1 MFRQILPIS
10 ALLLGSAF
18 LLFAGG
24 INSLILPVRGSAEGF
39 SAFSLGL
46 LGTGWAVGYVSGC
59 VYTPMLVARVGHIRS
74 FSVMAAIAALV
85 ILASLIF
92 LTPWAWIPLRA
103 ISGFCFAGAAM
114 IVESWL
120 NERAE
125 PNTRGR
131 IFGTY
136 TMINLFASTGG
147 QMTLTLG
154 DSNGYLFFVLGAMF
168 YCLALI
174 PTAITSSETPKP
186 LVSVKLNIRALW
198 KNSPIAVFGVVM
210 VGISNSAFGTLSAV
224 YADRIGLVLA
234 SIALFASLPILA
246 GAIAQVPVG
255 IFSDRI
261 DRRRVLIGI
270 AAVAICAD
278 IAFLVLQPESR
289 MINIAL
295 ACVFGAAV
303 FSMYPVIVAH
313 ASDHA
318 EPGTYIQISGGLL
331 LLYGVGGMAG
341 PLIAGVAMS
350 LVGPLGLF
358 ATTLVAHIPIVLF
371 ALWRISKRA
380 PVAQEA
386 KIDFVPS
393 PMARASTPET
403 MAMAGESARGG
414 VKPQADPPEDRG
426 GEAV

>member
-1 MFRQILPIS
+1 MLRQILPIS
-10 ALLLGSAF
+10 ALLLGSGF

-24 INSLILPVRGSAEGF
+24 INALILPVRGSAEGF

-46 LGTGWAVGYVSGC
+46 LGTGWAIGYVSGC
-59 VYTPMLVARVGHIRS
+59 VYTPKLVARVGHIRS

-85 ILASLIF
+85 ILASLLF
-92 LTPWAWIPLRA
+92 LTPWAWVPLRA

-120 NERAE
+120 NERAA
-125 PNTRGR
+125 PGARGR

-136 TMINLFASTGG
+136 TMINLVASTGG

-154 DSNGYLFFVLGAMF
+154 DTNGYLFFVLGAMF

-174 PTAITSSETPKP
+174 PTAITSSQTPKP
-186 LVSVKLNIRALW
+186 LVTVKLNIRALW
-198 KNSPIAVFGVVM
+198 KNSPIAFFGVLM
-210 VGISNSAFGTLSAV
+210 VGVSNGAFGTLSAV

-234 SIALFASLPILA
+234 AIALFASLPVLA
-246 GAIAQVPVG
+246 GAVAQVPVG

-261 DRRRVLIGI
+261 DRRKVLIAI
-270 AAVAICAD
+270 AAVAICSD
-278 IAFLVLQPESR
+278 IAFLVLRPEDRLS
-289 MINIAL
+289 NLLL
-295 ACVFGAAV
+295 ASLFGAAV

-331 LLYGVGGMAG
+331 MLYGVGA
-341 PLIAGVAMS
+341 I
-350 LVGPLGLF
+350 VGPLVAGGLMSVFGPSGLF
-358 ATTLVAHIPIVLF
+358 LTTLAAHVPIVLF
-371 ALWRISKRA
+371 AMWRISRRA
-380 PVAQEA
+380 PVAQGS
-386 KIDFVPS
+386 KVDFVPA

-403 MAMAGESARGG
+403 FALAGEVA
-414 VKPQADPPEDRG
+414 QG
-426 GEAV
+426 GEKAPAGK

>member
-24 INSLILPVRGSAEGF
+24 INALILPVRGSAEGF

-46 LGTGWAVGYVSGC
+46 LGTSWAVGYVSGC
-59 VYTPMLVARVGHIRS
+59 IYTPVLVARVGHIRA
-74 FSVMAAIAALV
+74 FSVMAAVAALV
-85 ILASLIF
+85 ILASLLFI
-92 LTPWAWIPLRA
+92 TPYAWIPLRA
-103 ISGFCFAGAAM
+103 LSGFCFAGAAM

-136 TMINLFASTGG
+136 TMINLVASTGG

-174 PTAITSSETPKP
+174 PTAITSSQTPKP
-186 LVSVKLNIRALW
+186 LVSVRLDIRALW
-198 KNSPIAVFGVVM
+198 RNSPIAVFGVVM
-210 VGISNSAFGTLSAV
+210 VGVSNSAFGTLSAV

-234 SIALFASLPILA
+234 SIALFASLPVLA
-246 GAIAQVPVG
+246 GAVAQVPVG

-261 DRRRVLIGI
+261 DRRKVLIGI

-278 IAFLVLQPESR
+278 IAFLVLRPEDR
-289 MINIAL
+289 TVNIAL
-295 ACVFGAAV
+295 ACLFGAAV

-318 EPGTYIQISGGLL
+318 APGTFIQISGGLL

-341 PLIAGVAMS
+341 PLLAGAAMS
-350 LVGPLGLF
+350 VLGPPGLF
-358 ATTLVAHIPIVLF
+358 ATTLAAHVPIVLF

-380 PVAQEA
+380 PVAQAE
-386 KIDFVPS
+386 KVDFVPS

-403 MAMAGESARGG
+403 MVLAESPDQKRQGAAA
-414 VKPQADPPEDRG
+414 PD
-426 GEAV
+426 